1 MMTLITAVAVLGNV
15 LLVLIMFDGLI
26 KHRGKESAIT
36 PYLLP
41 IILSVLN
48 VVLLTVG

>member
-15 LLVLIMFDGLI
+15 SLASIMLDALI
-26 KHRGKESAIT
+26 KRREKESAIT
-36 PYLLP
+36 PYLMP

-48 VVLLTVG
+48 IVLLTVG

>member
-1 MMTLITAVAVLGNV
+1 MMTLITAVAIISNA
-15 LLVLIMFDGLI
+15 LLALIMLDALI
-26 KHRGKESAIT
+26 KRREKESAIT